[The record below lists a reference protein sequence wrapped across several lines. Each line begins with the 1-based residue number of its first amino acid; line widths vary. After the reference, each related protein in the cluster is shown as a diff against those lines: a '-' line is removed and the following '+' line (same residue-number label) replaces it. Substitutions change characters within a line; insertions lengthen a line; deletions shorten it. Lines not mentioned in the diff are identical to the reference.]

1 MTWDPNQS
9 PVPPP
14 ADRPSGS
21 SGCLSLFLV
30 LIGIVLLLPGV
41 CSAIFMVGMGIS
53 DGGLVAMWIGT
64 FVLAGFGVFLIGI
77 AGRIR

>member
-14 ADRPSGS
+14 PNRSGGS
-21 SGCLSLFLV
+21 SGCLSLFLI
-30 LIGIVLLLPGV
+30 LIGIVMLLPGV
-41 CSAIFMVGMGIS
+41 CSALFMVGMGTR

-64 FVLAGFGVFLIGI
+64 FVLAGFGVCLIGI
-77 AGRIR
+77 AGKIR